1 MKKSEMEKLIF
12 LCSETWF
19 KPFFKK
25 QLCWFEQLFSTLK
38 DQNGVNVSEKP
49 SNKLS
54 VFLGFLERCFLK
66 M

>member
-25 QLCWFEQLFSTLK
+25 QLCWFEQLFSALK

-49 SNKLS
+49 STN
-54 VFLGFLERCFLK
+54 FPYF
-66 M
+66 